1 MLSFTDDI
9 EVGVIGL
16 DEILA
21 DLYAEGRQA
30 NEETAEEIIIR
41 LEAEKNYIPSSERA
55 RREYAYVLLKEYR
68 TYVRD
73 RTEKLS
79 EDRKIK

>member
-68 TYVRD
+68 TYVWD

-79 EDRKIK
+79 EDRKIQ